1 MIKSMTGFGRA
12 ELTDEKRTVV
22 VEIRSVNHRYCDIN
36 VKMARR
42 YAFAEEKIKA
52 TIKEVIKRGKLDV
65 SVVVESMTESD
76 VNIKLNELVAKQ
88 YVENLKIL
96 KENFGLSGE
105 LNLDLI
111 AQQPDVM
118 KIVPDVEN
126 QDEVLEAILEPV
138 RLAAINLDEMRVAE
152 GKKLEKDLLERGE
165 VIKGFVAEI
174 SERAPS
180 VPKEYAERLKQ
191 RIATLLEDS
200 TLASEERIAV
210 EAAIFADKCNIDE
223 EITRLNS
230 HMEQMKKIIDEK
242 GEPDGKR
249 LDFLVQEMNREAN
262 TIGSKANDL
271 SITERIREQVQ
282 NIEQQH
288 VYFLSKF
295 PCGHEICI
303 LRDKIVFIT

>member
-1 MIKSMTGFGRA
+1 MIVYGYAYRNEDEYMIKSMTGFGRA
-12 ELTDEKRTVV
+12 EVTDEKRTVV

-42 YAFAEEKIKA
+42 YAFAEEKIKS

-65 SVVVESMTESD
+65 SVMVENLTESD
-76 VNIKLNELVAKQ
+76 VTIKLNDLVAKQ
-88 YVENLKIL
+88 YVENFKIL
-96 KENFGLSGE
+96 KESYGLSGE
-105 LNLDLI
+105 LSLDLL

-118 KIVPDVEN
+118 RIVPDVED
-126 QDEVLEAILEPV
+126 QDEVLTAILEPV
-138 RLAAINLDEMRVAE
+138 RLAATNLDEMRVAE
-152 GKKLEKDLLERGE
+152 GKKLEKDMLERGE

-174 SERAPS
+174 SERAPA

-191 RIATLLEDS
+191 RIATLLEDA
-200 TLASEERIAV
+200 TVASEERIAV

-230 HMEQMKKIIDEK
+230 HMEQMKKIIDEQ
-242 GEPDGKR
+242 GQPDGKR

-271 SITERIREQVQ
+271 SITERMLKIKAEVEKIREQVQ
-282 NIEQQH
+282 NIE
-288 VYFLSKF
+288 
-295 PCGHEICI
+295 
-303 LRDKIVFIT
+303 

>member
-1 MIKSMTGFGRA
+1 MIVYGYAYRNEDEYMIKSMTGFGRA
-12 ELTDEKRTVV
+12 EVTDEKRTVV

-42 YAFAEEKIKA
+42 YAFAEEKIKS

-65 SVVVESMTESD
+65 SVMVENLTESD
-76 VNIKLNELVAKQ
+76 VTIKLNDLVAKQ
-88 YVENLKIL
+88 YVENFKIL
-96 KENFGLSGE
+96 KESYGLSGE
-105 LNLDLI
+105 LSLDLL

-118 KIVPDVEN
+118 RIVPDVED
-126 QDEVLEAILEPV
+126 QDEVLAAILEPV

-152 GKKLEKDLLERGE
+152 GKKLEKDMLE
-165 VIKGFVAEI
+165 GFVAEI
-174 SERAPS
+174 SERAPA

-191 RIATLLEDS
+191 RIATLLEDA
-200 TLASEERIAV
+200 TVASEERIAV

-230 HMEQMKKIIDEK
+230 HMEQMKKIIDEQ
-242 GEPDGKR
+242 GQPDGKR

-271 SITERIREQVQ
+271 SITERMLKIKAEVEKIREQVQ
-282 NIEQQH
+282 NIE
-288 VYFLSKF
+288 
-295 PCGHEICI
+295 
-303 LRDKIVFIT
+303 

>member
-36 VKMARR
+36 LKMARR

-65 SVVVESMTESD
+65 SVVVENLTESD

-96 KENFGLSGE
+96 KESYGLSGE
-105 LNLDLI
+105 LSLDLI

-126 QDEVLEAILEPV
+126 QDEVLEAIEPV
-138 RLAAINLDEMRVAE
+138 RLAAINLDEMRAAE

-165 VIKGFVAEI
+165 VIKNFVAEI

-230 HMEQMKKIIDEK
+230 HMEQMKKIIDEN

-271 SITERIREQVQ
+271 SITERMLKIKAEVEKIREQVQ
-282 NIEQQH
+282 NIE
-288 VYFLSKF
+288 
-295 PCGHEICI
+295 
-303 LRDKIVFIT
+303 